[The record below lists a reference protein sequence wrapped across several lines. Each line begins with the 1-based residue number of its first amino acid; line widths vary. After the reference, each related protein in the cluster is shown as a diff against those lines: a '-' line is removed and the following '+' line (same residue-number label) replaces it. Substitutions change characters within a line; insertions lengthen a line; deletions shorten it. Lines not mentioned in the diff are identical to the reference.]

1 MQKVI
6 LIRFGEL
13 FLKGKN
19 KHIFEK
25 MLLKSFKINNVLFW
39 RKNAKFL

>member
-1 MQKVI
+1 MKKVI

-19 KHIFEK
+19 KHVFEK
-25 MLLKSFKINNVLFW
+25 MLLNNI
-39 RKNAKFL
+39 KKG